1 MVYYIQ
7 YSLSDTYYSLYF
19 TPIYLLTYI
28 PHFHTYYSFPYYYYA
43 DIDGAYF
50 GTSFPH
56 IFLMTFDNLVPP
68 APSSSF
74 VPRVFGF
81 KIHSTSNCLPRQVVV
96 LDSTGTNS
104 EDGQSSEEDEEEI
117 IVSGVGNSTG
127 GLGRASTSSGN
138 KPSNVEVMDLTSDP
152 QTTLGVSSSGHMQ
165 YKQQTS
171 SNNSGTT
178 THSTGSIRAT
188 DLSGQQLPEYQQ
200 DCAVEQYYDEQG
212 RVNGSVHHK
221 KTVQAVEIVEEQNG
235 EYSGSSKGQKNSLV
249 EGESEP
255 SKRQRRQS

>member
-1 MVYYIQ
+1 M
-7 YSLSDTYYSLYF
+7 
-19 TPIYLLTYI
+19 
-28 PHFHTYYSFPYYYYA
+28 
-43 DIDGAYF
+43 
-50 GTSFPH
+50 
-56 IFLMTFDNLVPP
+56 
-68 APSSSF
+68 
-74 VPRVFGF
+74 
-81 KIHSTSNCLPRQVVV
+81 

-255 SKRQRRQS
+255 SKRQRR